1 MRKRLKRFFLLTAAV
16 GLFASVPA
24 YAKDVVMNLHYYGKD
39 HAYKAKEVKIEI
51 DGEELVPQDMPAVI
65 IEERTMLPMRLI
77 AQALGCEVTW
87 NAQAQQVYV
96 INDAY
101 TLVFTI
107 GSNIGYQNGI
117 PIPVDVPA
125 LIVNDRTML
134 PVRAL
139 ANALEL
145 DITWDHTSR
154 TVSIATDGR
163 AAESAPEKEPE
174 EEPEEEPKEEIKEE
188 PEKEPETEKPAE
200 TPTVKPTEPSKPTT
214 QPDTAAK
221 QNITLNQLIVPSAKT
236 AGQVFT
242 IQANGAITDMEEILV
257 EGNKIVLDFHGAKSG
272 LAANTTTTNSSI
284 VSAVRTAQHKNE
296 AGETYT
302 RVVLDLTT
310 KKKYEITQSSD
321 KTKVYIS
328 FEKVTVDDVK
338 IRHNSKTEKDVIEIE
353 GDGALTPNI
362 FTLPNPNRVVID
374 IPNAVSE
381 LDETLDVSALKYVTA
396 GRTGMFSETTLRIV
410 LEVDD
415 LTQYTY
421 TTDSD
426 SMTLQLFQSKMGA
439 LQYDA
444 ANNVLYMDKEDDIDI
459 HRIRENDQYLNGYY
473 EITLPGDYESVYGY
487 GTYELGDDLV
497 QSIKVSAVN
506 EKTVLRFNQNQI
518 NAYQMKDLGNKYA
531 IYVKSPKAVYD
542 KVLLLDAGHGGSDP
556 GASGNG
562 LTEKTLNLSVMQKV
576 AKELEGSDIK
586 VYVTRNSDVY
596 PANNERAKKANQIA
610 HAMVSIHMNS
620 GSATANGT
628 EVLYK
633 NHANDTGGLTSQLLA
648 EVIQNSI
655 VEATDNTDRGTKHR
669 TDLLILN
676 ATTVPA
682 VIVEVAFLSNP
693 SDALKLSQ
701 NDYQQ
706 TVAVAIA
713 EAIESA
719 MNLL

>member
-1 MRKRLKRFFLLTAAV
+1 MKKRLKRFFLLTAAC
-16 GLFASVPA
+16 GLFASVPV

-51 DGEELVPQDMPAVI
+51 DGEELVPKDMPAVI

-87 NAQAQQVYV
+87 NEQAKQVYV
-96 INDAY
+96 INDDY

-117 PIPVDVPA
+117 PFPIDVPA

-139 ANALEL
+139 AKALEL
-145 DITWDHTSR
+145 DITWDHASR
-154 TVSIATDGR
+154 TVSIETDGT
-163 AAESAPEKEPE
+163 A
-174 EEPEEEPKEEIKEE
+174 EEPDKEDVKEEPKEEQKQE
-188 PEKEPETEKPAE
+188 PAKPVEMPTAPS
-200 TPTVKPTEPSKPTT
+200 TPTIQPTT
-214 QPDTAAK
+214 PAK

-242 IQANGAITDMEEILV
+242 IQANGAITGMEEILV
-257 EGNKIVLDFHGAKSG
+257 EGNKIVLDFHGARSG
-272 LAANTTTTNSSI
+272 LATNTTTTNSNI
-284 VSAVRTAQHKNE
+284 VSAVRTAQHTDEN
-296 AGETYT
+296 GDIYT

-310 KKKYEITQSSD
+310 KKRYEVTQSGD

-328 FEKVTVDDVK
+328 FDKVTVDDVK
-338 IRHNSKTEKDVIEIE
+338 IKHNSNTEKDMIEIE
-353 GDGALTPNI
+353 GDGALTPNV
-362 FTLPNPNRVVID
+362 FTLSNPNRVVID
-374 IPNAVSE
+374 IPNAISE
-381 LDETLDVSALKYVTA
+381 LEEVLDVSALESVTA
-396 GRTGMFSETTLRIV
+396 ARTGMFTETTLRIV
-410 LEVDD
+410 LEVEE

-426 SMTLQLFQSKMGA
+426 SMTLQLFRSKMGA
-439 LQYDA
+439 IQYDA
-444 ANNVLYMDKEDDIDI
+444 ANNVLYMDKDEEIDI
-459 HRIRENDQYLNGYY
+459 YKIQENDQYLNGYY

-518 NAYQMKDLGNKYA
+518 NAYQMKDLGDKYA
-531 IYVKSPKAVYD
+531 IYVKPPKAVYD

-562 LTEKTLNLSVMQKV
+562 LTEKTVNLSVMQKIV
-576 AKELEGSDIK
+576 KELEGSDIK

-596 PANNERAKKANQIA
+596 PANNDRAKMANQIA

-620 GSATANGT
+620 AAAVANGT

-633 NHANDTGGLTSQLLA
+633 NHANDTTGLTSKLLA

-655 VEATDNTDRGTKHR
+655 IEATDNTDRGTKHR

-682 VIVEVAFLSNP
+682 VIVEVGFLSNP
-693 SDALKLSQ
+693 ADALKLSQ

-713 EAIESA
+713 EAIVSA